1 MEIISKHNKIA
12 AGIAISLCTL
22 FVLYFATSIY
32 FTKHLY
38 FGSKINGTDVSGKT
52 VQEIK
57 SQMISE
63 LHTYTLTIIERD
75 GKKEQIK
82 GSDIDLKYKSDQQF
96 ENFKEEQK
104 PLNWASSFFS
114 SKDTNMIVETSYDK
128 ERLKAQ
134 MDKLSCTADSNTVQ
148 PQEPSFKYVNNSYEI
163 VNEVKGN
170 KINKEILLQRVGNA
184 ISNKESTID
193 LESANCYINPKYT
206 SKSEK
211 VIKAKDVL
219 NKFVSSKIT
228 YTFGGNKEILD
239 GSKINSWYTVDA
251 NFNVAVDSGKVKEY
265 VQSLNNTYGTVG
277 KTRSFRTTS
286 GSTINVSGG
295 DYGWQINVNKEVQD
309 LSETIKD
316 GQTLTKEPA
325 YSEKAVSHDSND
337 IGNTYVE
344 VDMSRQHIWFYKN
357 GSLVVEGDV
366 VTGNISENHATPE
379 GIYSLKDKERNAT
392 LKGQDYSSPV
402 SYWMPFNG
410 GIGIHDAS
418 WRNGVFGGQIYKTS
432 GSHGCVN
439 SPYNLAQTIYNN
451 IEVGTPIVCFY

>member
-1 MEIISKHNKIA
+1 MEIINKRNKIA
-12 AGIAISLCTL
+12 TGITISLCSL
-22 FVLYFATSIY
+22 FVLYFITSMY

-52 VQEIK
+52 VAQIK
-57 SQMISE
+57 SQMISQ

-82 GSDIDLKYKSDQQF
+82 ASDIDLKYKSDQQF

-104 PLNWASSFFS
+104 PLNWASSLFS
-114 SKDTNMIVETSYDK
+114 SKNSNMIAEMSYDK
-128 ERLKAQ
+128 ERLESQ
-134 MDKLSCTADSNTVQ
+134 VDKLSCTADSNTVQ
-148 PQEPSFKYVNNSYEI
+148 PKEPSFKYVNNSFVI
-163 VNEVKGN
+163 VDQVRGN
-170 KINKEILLQRVGNA
+170 KINKDTLLKCVENA
-184 ISNKESTID
+184 ISKKESTIN

-211 VIKAKDVL
+211 VIKTKDML
-219 NKFVSSKIT
+219 NKYVSSKIT
-228 YTFGGNKEILD
+228 YTFGNNKEILD
-239 GSKINSWYTVDA
+239 GSTINKWFTVDD
-251 NFNVAVDSGKVKEY
+251 NLNVAVDRGKVKAY
-265 VQSLNNTYGTVG
+265 VQSLGNTYNTTG
-277 KTRSFRTTS
+277 KTRSFHTTS
-286 GSTINVSGG
+286 GNTINVSGG

-309 LSETIKD
+309 LSEAIKG
-316 GQTLTKEPA
+316 GQTLTKEPS
-325 YSEKAVSHDSND
+325 YSEKAVSHDSDD

-344 VDMSRQHIWFYKN
+344 VDMTKQHVWFYKN
-357 GSLVVEGDV
+357 GSLVVDGDV
-366 VTGNISENHATPE
+366 VTGNISENHATPV

-392 LKGQDYSSPV
+392 LKGQGYSSPV